1 MSIELEQLE
10 AFVVS
15 ADHGSF
21 SAAARYLRKAQSA
34 VSVLVSSLEDDLDV
48 KLFSR
53 ASRNPVLTD
62 AGARL
67 LPEARLLLARRE
79 HLISVARNFGDHVES
94 RLVVAIDEL
103 YPEPAIA
110 TLFAAFAQE
119 YPHVELEL
127 TFPPSTAISGLVL
140 EGKADLG
147 VMWRAEQMPD
157 ELGFHTIGWV
167 PLVLVC
173 GREHQLAHTAV
184 SWEDLRSFRQIMARK
199 HSDTAESRRLRVGAE
214 VWWVESHWVILQ
226 ILTRGSAGHSFP
238 NIFCRIHRWHRN
250 SSFRNCSST
259 KVRIRSRLSL
269 SGTSGD
275 GRGQPRNGC
284 RSALPRAAFEFPS
297 TKVQRAGNTPAQRGL
312 CLCGFHETWIES
324 LRK

>member
-1 MSIELEQLE
+1 MSVELEQLE
-10 AFVVS
+10 AFMAS

-53 ASRNPVLTD
+53 ATRNPVLTE
-62 AGARL
+62 AGSRL
-67 LPEARLLLARRE
+67 LPEARLMLARRE
-79 HLISVARNFGDHVES
+79 HLVSVARNFGDHVES

-110 TLFAAFAQE
+110 TLFASFAQAF
-119 YPHVELEL
+119 PHVELEL
-127 TFPPSTAISGLVL
+127 KFPSSTAISGLVL
-140 EGKADLG
+140 EGRADLG

-173 GREHQLAHTAV
+173 GREHPLAHTAV

-199 HSDTAESRRLRVGAE
+199 HSDTAESHRLRVGAE

-226 ILTRGSAGHSFP
+226 ILTRGIGWAFIPEHILKDSPLAPELVIPKLQFDEGAHPVALELIWNKRRRQGPAAQWLQERFA
-238 NIFCRIHRWHRN
+238 
-250 SSFRNCSST
+250 
-259 KVRIRSRLSL
+259 KSR
-269 SGTSGD
+269 
-275 GRGQPRNGC
+275 
-284 RSALPRAAFEFPS
+284 F
-297 TKVQRAGNTPAQRGL
+297 
-312 CLCGFHETWIES
+312 
-324 LRK
+324 

>member
-10 AFVVS
+10 AFVAS

-53 ASRNPVLTD
+53 ASRNPVLTE
-62 AGARL
+62 AGIRL
-67 LPEARLLLARRE
+67 LPEARLILARRE

-103 YPEPAIA
+103 YPEPAIS
-110 TLFAAFAQE
+110 TLFAAFAE
-119 YPHVELEL
+119 AFPHVELEL
-127 TFPPSTAISGLVL
+127 KFPPSTAISGLVL

-157 ELGFHTIGWV
+157 ELGFHTIDWV

-173 GREHQLAHTAV
+173 GREHPLAHTAV
-184 SWEDLRSFRQIMARK
+184 SWEDLRSYRQIMARK

-226 ILTRGSAGHSFP
+226 ILTRGIGWAFIPEHILKDSPLAPELVIPKLQFDEGAHPVALELIWNKRRRQGPAAKWLQERFA
-238 NIFCRIHRWHRN
+238 
-250 SSFRNCSST
+250 
-259 KVRIRSRLSL
+259 KSR
-269 SGTSGD
+269 
-275 GRGQPRNGC
+275 
-284 RSALPRAAFEFPS
+284 F
-297 TKVQRAGNTPAQRGL
+297 
-312 CLCGFHETWIES
+312 
-324 LRK
+324 

>member
-1 MSIELEQLE
+1 MSVELEQLE
-10 AFVVS
+10 AFVAS

-21 SAAARYLRKAQSA
+21 SAAARHLRKAQSA
-34 VSVLVSSLEDDLDV
+34 VSVLVASLEDDLDV

-53 ASRNPVLTD
+53 ASRNPVLTE
-62 AGARL
+62 AGIRL

-79 HLISVARNFGDHVES
+79 HLVSVARNFGDHVES

-110 TLFAAFAQE
+110 TLFSAFAQE
-119 YPHVELEL
+119 FPHVELEL
-127 TFPPSTAISGLVL
+127 KFPSSTAISGLVL
-140 EGKADLG
+140 EGRADLG
-147 VMWRAEQMPD
+147 VMWRAENMPD

-173 GREHQLAHTAV
+173 GREHPLAHTAI

-226 ILTRGSAGHSFP
+226 ILTRGIGWAFIPEHILQDSPLAPQLVMPKLQFDKGAHPVALELIWNKRRRQGPAAQWLQECFA
-238 NIFCRIHRWHRN
+238 
-250 SSFRNCSST
+250 
-259 KVRIRSRLSL
+259 KSR
-269 SGTSGD
+269 
-275 GRGQPRNGC
+275 
-284 RSALPRAAFEFPS
+284 F
-297 TKVQRAGNTPAQRGL
+297 
-312 CLCGFHETWIES
+312 
-324 LRK
+324 

>member
-10 AFVVS
+10 AFVAS

-34 VSVLVSSLEDDLDV
+34 VSTLVSSLEDDLDV

-53 ASRNPVLTD
+53 ASRNPVLTE

-119 YPHVELEL
+119 FPHVELE
-127 TFPPSTAISGLVL
+127 PSTAISGLVL

-173 GREHQLAHTAV
+173 GRDHPLAHTAV

-226 ILTRGSAGHSFP
+226 ILTRGIGWAFIPEHILQDSPLAPELVIPKLQFDEGAHP
-238 NIFCRIHRWHRN
+238 
-250 SSFRNCSST
+250 
-259 KVRIRSRLSL
+259 
-269 SGTSGD
+269 G
-275 GRGQPRNGC
+275 
-284 RSALPRAAFEFPS
+284 ALELIWNKRRRQGPAAQWLQERFAKNRF
-297 TKVQRAGNTPAQRGL
+297 
-312 CLCGFHETWIES
+312 
-324 LRK
+324 

>member
-1 MSIELEQLE
+1 MSVELEQLE
-10 AFVVS
+10 AFVAS

-21 SAAARYLRKAQSA
+21 SAAARHLRKAQSA
-34 VSVLVSSLEDDLDV
+34 VSVLVASLEDDLDV

-53 ASRNPVLTD
+53 ASRNPVLTE
-62 AGARL
+62 AGIRL

-79 HLISVARNFGDHVES
+79 HLVSVARNFGDHVES

-110 TLFAAFAQE
+110 TLFSAFAQE
-119 YPHVELEL
+119 FPHVELEL
-127 TFPPSTAISGLVL
+127 KFPSSTAISGLVL
-140 EGKADLG
+140 EGRADLG
-147 VMWRAEQMPD
+147 VMWRAENMPD

-173 GREHQLAHTAV
+173 GREHPLAHTAV

-226 ILTRGSAGHSFP
+226 ILTRGIGWAFIPEHILQDSPLAPQLVMPKLQFDEGAHPVALELIWNKRRRQGPAAQWLQERFA
-238 NIFCRIHRWHRN
+238 
-250 SSFRNCSST
+250 
-259 KVRIRSRLSL
+259 KSR
-269 SGTSGD
+269 
-275 GRGQPRNGC
+275 
-284 RSALPRAAFEFPS
+284 F
-297 TKVQRAGNTPAQRGL
+297 
-312 CLCGFHETWIES
+312 
-324 LRK
+324 